1 MHSPV
6 WLHLLPQHRQV
17 IVAQHR
23 SIQGIDPLPG
33 VGWGMRRLT
42 MILYSDAEKHKT
54 ITLLSLLSLLVRP
67 LQERWVAA
75 CVLFCKK
82 TKNIV
87 YFFLSFTWKI
97 QARRNM
103 EYLLSVYDNIIEF
116 SFLSFSFYTM
126 DYTGALTKMYYLV
139 VDFFKAGILF
149 RICLWCICECICSS
163 LAFYI
168 LYCSSFGLNYLCC
181 TVYVIAVLKGISPL

>member
-1 MHSPV
+1 
-6 WLHLLPQHRQV
+6 
-17 IVAQHR
+17 
-23 SIQGIDPLPG
+23 
-33 VGWGMRRLT
+33 

-149 RICLWCICECICSS
+149 RIYVCGVYASVYAPLWLFI
-163 LAFYI
+163 FYI
-168 LYCSSFGLNYLCC
+168 ALLLD
-181 TVYVIAVLKGISPL
+181 